1 MEASKRKKGKGKMI
15 CKTYSYALRGIDA
28 VLVQVEI
35 DVSGGLPGI
44 EMVGSLSGEVRE
56 AKERVRVAV
65 KNSGFVLP
73 ARKMTVN
80 LSPADIRKAGT
91 GYDLAIALGILCG
104 LSYLP
109 AEPLAGSCMVGELGL
124 DGRVRPVPGVL
135 SCAYA
140 AREQGFRRILVPEA
154 NVREAAVMEGIEVC
168 GVRDLTEAARF
179 FGARPANGA
188 GSETTAGALLCQPQA
203 ERENC
208 AVRQAEDFSELQ
220 GQHLARRAAEIA
232 AAGRHNLLLLG
243 PPGAGKTMLARR
255 IPGILPEMTR
265 EEALEVS
272 RIYSVAGLLP
282 EGGSLLRERPFRAP
296 HHSCTVQALTGGG
309 REARP
314 GEISL
319 ATHGVLFLDEFP
331 EFHRAS
337 VEALRQPLEERRI
350 LVSRLYGKVVYP
362 AGFLLVAAMNP
373 CPCGYYPDRNR
384 CRCTSEQIRRY
395 LGKISQPVLER
406 MDLCVEMPEVSF
418 GEMRARKPAES
429 SESIRIRVR
438 RAAERQ
444 RERYAGTKL
453 RYNSEAGQR
462 ELALFFRLSD
472 ACQRR
477 LQQSYE
483 KRRFSVRSYYRM
495 IRVARTIADL
505 DGSEEIEE
513 RHMTE
518 AICYHGMDAVY
529 REEPG

>member
-1 MEASKRKKGKGKMI
+1 MI

-56 AKERVRVAV
+56 AKERVRVAI

-109 AEPLAGSCMVGELGL
+109 EELLAGSCMVGELGL

-140 AREQGFRRILVPEA
+140 ARERGFRRILVPAA
-154 NVREAAVMEGIEVC
+154 NAREAAVLDGVEVW
-168 GVRDLTEAARF
+168 GVRDLTEAAACF
-179 FGARPANGA
+179 LGAPPVNAP
-188 GSETTAGALLCQPQA
+188 GSEAPAAAFPGP
-203 ERENC
+203 RETDGEVGDV
-208 AVRQAEDFSELQ
+208 VRSSEDFSELQ

-255 IPGILPEMTR
+255 IPGILPEMTT

-282 EGGSLLRERPFRAP
+282 EGGSLIRERPFRAP

-319 ATHGVLFLDEFP
+319 AAHG
-331 EFHRAS
+331 
-337 VEALRQPLEERRI
+337 
-350 LVSRLYGKVVYP
+350 
-362 AGFLLVAAMNP
+362 
-373 CPCGYYPDRNR
+373 
-384 CRCTSEQIRRY
+384 
-395 LGKISQPVLER
+395 
-406 MDLCVEMPEVSF
+406 
-418 GEMRARKPAES
+418 
-429 SESIRIRVR
+429 
-438 RAAERQ
+438 
-444 RERYAGTKL
+444 
-453 RYNSEAGQR
+453 
-462 ELALFFRLSD
+462 
-472 ACQRR
+472 
-477 LQQSYE
+477 
-483 KRRFSVRSYYRM
+483 
-495 IRVARTIADL
+495 
-505 DGSEEIEE
+505 
-513 RHMTE
+513 
-518 AICYHGMDAVY
+518 
-529 REEPG
+529 

>member
-1 MEASKRKKGKGKMI
+1 MI
-15 CKTYSYALRGIDA
+15 CKTYSYALCGIDA
-28 VLVQVEI
+28 VSVRVEI
-35 DVSGGLPGI
+35 DVSNGLPGI
-44 EMVGSLSGEVRE
+44 DMVGSLSGEVRE
-56 AKERVRVAV
+56 ARERVRVAV
-65 KNSGFVLP
+65 KNSGFVFP

-109 AEPLAGSCMVGELGL
+109 EDLLAGSCMVGELGL

-140 AREQGFRRILVPEA
+140 AREQGFCRILVPAANAGEA
-154 NVREAAVMEGIEVC
+154 EVLEGIEVC
-168 GVRDLTEAARF
+168 GVGTLTEAVDCF
-179 FGARPANGA
+179 LGAGKAGRLAEKKGNGA
-188 GSETTAGALLCQPQA
+188 GIRMPEGGAA
-203 ERENC
+203 KRKT
-208 AVRQAEDFSELQ
+208 EDFADLY

-255 IPGILPEMTR
+255 IPGILPEMTA

-272 RIYSVAGLLP
+272 RIYSVAGKLP
-282 EGGSLLRERPFRAP
+282 QNGSLLWERPFRAP
-296 HHSCTVQALTGGG
+296 HHSCTVQALAGGG

-319 ATHGVLFLDEFP
+319 AAHGVLFLDEFP

-350 LVSRLYGKVVYP
+350 LISRVYGNVVYP

-384 CRCTSEQIRRY
+384 CRCTPDQIRRY

-406 MDLCVEMPEVSF
+406 IDLCVEMPEVSF
-418 GEMRARKPAES
+418 QDMRERAAAES
-429 SESIRIRVR
+429 SESIRRRVK
-438 RAAERQ
+438 RAVERQ
-444 RERYAGTKL
+444 RARYAGTKL
-453 RYNSEAGQR
+453 RYNSEAGAR

-477 LQQSYE
+477 LQQSFE
-483 KRRFSVRSYYRM
+483 KRRFSVRSYHRM

-505 DGSEEIEE
+505 DESEEIEE
-513 RHMTE
+513 RHVTE

-529 REEPG
+529 REGIR